1 MTPEEKLTRRAN
13 DAKMLLNHP
22 LMREALS
29 EMKETCF
36 YNIETSRHDQEQ
48 EREDLYYM
56 LRCISAFEAKF
67 KQYIKDGTVTLHNL
81 NIKKI
86 VR

>member
-1 MTPEEKLTRRAN
+1 MTPEEKKTRRAD

-22 LMREALS
+22 LMGEALS
-29 EMKETCF
+29 KLKETCF
-36 YNIETSRHDQEQ
+36 YNIETSSHDQSD

-56 LRCISAFEAKF
+56 LRCITAFEKQL
-67 KQYIKDGTVTLHNL
+67 KQYIQEGTVTAHNS
-81 NIKKI
+81 NIKKL